1 VAVRSFVLV
10 VATMLGWSLEGVRGV
25 LIATVAVI
33 FVMAAVEEGLA
44 IRDGS
49 KPDPGSGL
57 DGRLRR
63 GVPASSPLP
72 ALAE

>member
-1 VAVRSFVLV
+1 
-10 VATMLGWSLEGVRGV
+10 
-25 LIATVAVI
+25 VI

-63 GVPASSPLP
+63 GVPASSPRP